1 MLEVGLASRRPFPFP
16 YPTHMKVT
24 FTIDGVPPKKDGAN
38 SMWRK
43 PAELSRLKA
52 FRIAACAALDGRTP
66 PDGPVSLTV
75 RIYAPVGA
83 GDLDNFATG
92 ICDALMA
99 VHPRVPV
106 DPSLWAELPDAAKP
120 DRAIAFRDDSVVSRL
135 VLERLPVPREGPRY
149 EVELKWN
156 RAAAHPID
164 GCPAERTIGHYSYRP
179 RAGVHA

>member
-1 MLEVGLASRRPFPFP
+1 
-16 YPTHMKVT
+16 MKVR
-24 FTIDGVPPKKDGAN
+24 FTVEGVPPKKDGAN

-43 PAELSRLKA
+43 SADVPRLKA

-75 RIYAPVGA
+75 RVYAPAGA

-135 VLERLPVPREGPRY
+135 TLERLVVPTGGPQY
-149 EVELKWN
+149 EVELEWLN
-156 RAAAHPID
+156 RLRSQGKSD
-164 GCPAERTIGHYSYRP
+164 E
-179 RAGVHA
+179 

>member
-1 MLEVGLASRRPFPFP
+1 
-16 YPTHMKVT
+16 MKIRFNVE
-24 FTIDGVPPKKDGAN
+24 GVPPKKDGAN

-43 PAELSRLKA
+43 PAEVPRLKA

-75 RIYAPVGA
+75 RIYAPPGA

-106 DPSLWAELPDAAKP
+106 DPSLWAEPPDAAKL
-120 DRAIAFRDDSVVSRL
+120 DRAIAFRDDSVVFRL
-135 VLERLPVPREGPRY
+135 VFERLPVPPGGPRY
-149 EVELKWN
+149 EVELEWL
-156 RAAAHPID
+156 
-164 GCPAERTIGHYSYRP
+164 
-179 RAGVHA
+179 

>member
-1 MLEVGLASRRPFPFP
+1 MDRGRPRVGPFHFR
-16 YPTHMKVT
+16 TLTSMKVT
-24 FTIDGVPPKKDGAN
+24 FTVEGVPPKKDGAN

-43 PAELSRLKA
+43 PAEVPRLKA

-66 PDGPVSLTV
+66 PDGSVSLTV
-75 RIYAPVGA
+75 RIYAPAGA

-120 DRAIAFRDDSVVSRL
+120 DRAIAFRDDRVVSRL
-135 VLERLPVPREGPRY
+135 FLERLPASAGGPRY
-149 EVELKWN
+149 EVELKW
-156 RAAAHPID
+156 I
-164 GCPAERTIGHYSYRP
+164 
-179 RAGVHA
+179 